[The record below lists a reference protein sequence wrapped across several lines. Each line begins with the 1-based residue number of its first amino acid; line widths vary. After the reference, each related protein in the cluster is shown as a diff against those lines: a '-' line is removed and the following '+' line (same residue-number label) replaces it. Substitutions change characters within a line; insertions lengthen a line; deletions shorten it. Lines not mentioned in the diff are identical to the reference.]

1 MQPFSRLLVPHDLS
15 DRADEALEVAAQIA
29 GPEGELLVLHV
40 VVPVV
45 PPGNLAAVPLKI
57 PICEIKADAMRHLKR
72 IVAQRVTP
80 RGAKARIAV
89 VLDDP
94 YGSIIDHSRGCDAIV
109 MSTRGRTGLGHLLIG
124 SVAEKVVR
132 HSPIPVLTL
141 RPEAAQRILR
151 ARPTPRQRAA

>member
-1 MQPFSRLLVPHDLS
+1 MQPFPRLLVPHDLS
-15 DRADEALEVAAQIA
+15 ERADNALEVAAQIA

-80 RGAKARIAV
+80 RGAKAR
-89 VLDDP
+89 
-94 YGSIIDHSRGCDAIV
+94 
-109 MSTRGRTGLGHLLIG
+109 
-124 SVAEKVVR
+124 
-132 HSPIPVLTL
+132 
-141 RPEAAQRILR
+141 R
-151 ARPTPRQRAA
+151 ARASRCPEKRGSGRAPG